1 LQVPVPLARVELY
14 AFVNAGR
21 EHEFGLWQ
29 QDATL
34 RIGFVRGF
42 KMAELYE
49 VAGHKTMVNTPGQA
63 VQMLQQ
69 NKIDVLM
76 EDLQSLH
83 EATAGDEQA
92 ANLVRLPDVLAT
104 EQLFH
109 FVHQRHQQL
118 IPALSEQLQS
128 QRDGKNRIKSAS
140 GNGGDQK

>member
-1 LQVPVPLARVELY
+1 
-14 AFVNAGR
+14 
-21 EHEFGLWQ
+21 
-29 QDATL
+29 
-34 RIGFVRGF
+34 
-42 KMAELYE
+42 
-49 VAGHKTMVNTPGQA
+49 
-63 VQMLQQ
+63 MLQQ